1 MVDERVRRVGDAAP
15 GAAHAPA
22 EGDVLPEVLRCDP
35 GAEEALGPGRHAVAE
50 APAASN
56 AARVTNRLAVSNS
69 GLTPPTATVRS

>member
-1 MVDERVRRVGDAAP
+1 MPDAAALGDVLPRAARGDVVVDERVRRVGDAAP

-35 GAEEALGPGRHAVAE
+35 GARKRSGPATTPSPR

-56 AARVTNRLAVSNS
+56 AAE
-69 GLTPPTATVRS
+69 